1 MWVKIRVMASEDQNE
16 RNGSVNSAIF
26 RAVQLR
32 KYYEEED
39 LKSKNEYA
47 RSRAISRKLKI
58 LLKQVYKL
66 V

>member
-1 MWVKIRVMASEDQNE
+1 MASEDQNE

-32 KYYEEED
+32 NYYEEED